1 MEFKDREDLQ
11 NYIYENL
18 GIFSDVAKVTTII
31 DGIPGKDK
39 LEVTDDSTIERI
51 VDKKLEALE
60 NGDMHKAKAAQEI
73 YSQYCGVSENSG
85 AFSFKQQ
92 QRLRDSTNI
101 ALQRLTNELKD
112 TSWRSP
118 EEKKQLLG
126 ECEDFLATV
135 DGVAETED
143 IDLTDFKNSTDRLR
157 DEIPQEKESQD
168 IESKDK
174 SDEPEEI
181 ELDEVDEKE
190 MLTEDDA
197 YLGMENIPAHEREEA
212 EDIKQEA
219 IQEEQDQTLESDT
232 PEPVNSRMVKIDTYE
247 SMYDKAKHK
256 LKELFNKIRA
266 ALMPRAQENEKDMS
280 DDGR

>member
-1 MEFKDREDLQ
+1 MEFKDRQDLE

-18 GIFSDVAKVTTII
+18 GIFSDVVKSNTII
-31 DGIPGKDK
+31 DGVRGEEH
-39 LEVTDDSTIERI
+39 LEITDSSVIERI

-60 NGDMHKAKAAQEI
+60 NGDMHKAKSAQEI
-73 YSQYCGVSENSG
+73 YAQYCGVSENSG

-101 ALQRLTNELKD
+101 ALERLTNELKD

-118 EEKKQLLG
+118 EEKKQLLE
-126 ECEDFLATV
+126 ECDDFLATV
-135 DGVAETED
+135 DGVTETQD

-157 DEIPQEKESQD
+157 DEIPQEKEP
-168 IESKDK
+168 EDK
-174 SDEPEEI
+174 SDESKEEV
-181 ELDEVDEKE
+181 ELDEMDDKE
-190 MLTEDDA
+190 ILTEDNGN
-197 YLGMENIPAHEREEA
+197 LGMENIPAHEREEF

-219 IQEEQDQTLESDT
+219 IQEEQEQTLESDT
-232 PEPVNSRMVKIDTYE
+232 QDIPANSRMIKIDTYE

-256 LKELFNKIRA
+256 LKELFNKIKT
-266 ALMPRAQENEKDMS
+266 ALMSRTQENEKDMS